1 MKQVVLNIKSS
12 KYEFFMEL
20 LKSFDFV
27 EVEEITTDSKEEIIE
42 SLTQSFKEL
51 KQYKEGKLKT
61 ISAKQLLDEL

>member
-27 EVEEITTDSKEEIIE
+27 EIEKITTDSKEEIIE
-42 SLTQSFKEL
+42 SLTQSLKEL